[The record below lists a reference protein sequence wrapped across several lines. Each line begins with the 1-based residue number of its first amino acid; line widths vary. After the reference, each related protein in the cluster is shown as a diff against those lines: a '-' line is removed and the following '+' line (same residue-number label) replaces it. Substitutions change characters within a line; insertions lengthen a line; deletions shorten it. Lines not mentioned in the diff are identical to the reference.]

1 MSDFG
6 SRLKHIRKIR
16 KITQSDLAKNIQV
29 GQSTIANYEN
39 NTRFPGSVILKQISD
54 YLEISVDYLL
64 GLSEF
69 EEIEQVSIEYDH
81 EYDINKIYLH
91 LTNILLSGDIEQAK
105 SIIKDI
111 SASGISS
118 LIIIENIFLP
128 ILQLIGDKWERNEI
142 NIAEEHWV
150 TGIIDDLF
158 SYISETGVIEKTKGL
173 TALFMAPSG
182 EEHIISLKMSTEYF
196 RHRGWNTI
204 FIGKSIP
211 IMTLLETIKS
221 EKIDLLVLS
230 ALTQNSIN
238 SASYLVEAVRSNLK
252 NKTPKV
258 LLGGN
263 ISHPSNIELIHSFT
277 DYRMSS
283 IEELSHNLETIENDI
298 LKQAKDL

>member
-6 SRLKHIRKIR
+6 SRLKYIRKIR
-16 KITQSDLAKNIQV
+16 KITQSDLADNIQV

-39 NTRFPGSVILKQISD
+39 NTRFPGSSILKQISD

-69 EEIEQVSIEYDH
+69 EEIEQVPIQIDH

-91 LTNILLSGDIEQAK
+91 LTDILLNGDTEQAK

-118 LIIIENIFLP
+118 IIIIEHIFLP
-128 ILQLIGDKWERNEI
+128 ILKLIGDKWERNEI

-150 TGIIDDLF
+150 TGIIEDLF
-158 SYISETGVIEKTKGL
+158 SYVSEREVREKTKGI

-182 EEHIISLKMSTEYF
+182 EDHIISLKMSTEYF

-211 IMTLLETIKS
+211 IMTLLETIKR
-221 EKIDLLVLS
+221 EKIDLIVLS

-263 ISHPSNIELIHSFT
+263 ILHPSNMELIQSFT
-277 DYRMSS
+277 DYRINS
-283 IEELSHNLETIENDI
+283 IEELTKNLETIENDI
-298 LKQAKDL
+298 LDQATDG